1 MLLCGTQKKW
11 RETQIPLG
19 DEEISKKGGG
29 GHLKGGGGN
38 LKKKKSQKS
47 LPSMVNPCKFSN
59 GKTSL
64 VIFF

>member
-29 GHLKGGGGN
+29 GHIKRGGGIQRKRLTLAN
-38 LKKKKSQKS
+38 FQRVN
-47 LPSMVNPCKFSN
+47 LPSYLF
-59 GKTSL
+59 L
-64 VIFF
+64 D